1 MLTMR
6 ILCASL
12 PPLDWLRQT
21 PVGEVRSSD
30 TPLTLVA
37 LHWTPTTDMDGKSHI
52 VTNSKKIL
60 KTNTQNKSAFF
71 SISFVV
77 FFIYVVHFFALGKSL
92 KRSVL
97 SFGNCPTS
105 FWLISDDIFSF
116 LEVVGL
122 GRRRK
127 KIFQVEWVGGDRSPV
142 FPAGPINFP
151 SFARC
156 PNAPATLPRVQ
167 IIRSALLSLSN
178 TNHYTNF
185 SSVLIQS
192 MVRNSYRAHFP
203 TPTHPRPKH
212 LHLAPCQCPSLYSHH
227 CGVSVLDWIVWKV
240 VVCIYHIWYIWYV

>member
-1 MLTMR
+1 M
-6 ILCASL
+6 
-12 PPLDWLRQT
+12 
-21 PVGEVRSSD
+21 
-30 TPLTLVA
+30 
-37 LHWTPTTDMDGKSHI
+37 
-52 VTNSKKIL
+52 
-60 KTNTQNKSAFF
+60 
-71 SISFVV
+71 
-77 FFIYVVHFFALGKSL
+77 
-92 KRSVL
+92 
-97 SFGNCPTS
+97 
-105 FWLISDDIFSF
+105 
-116 LEVVGL
+116 
-122 GRRRK
+122 
-127 KIFQVEWVGGDRSPV
+127 GGDRSPV

-227 CGVSVLDWIVWKV
+227 CGVSVLDWIVWKL
-240 VVCIYHIWYIWYV
+240 VVCIITFGTFGTYSGCSLRYAPFILLYFLSSGSHAVSFPLQCTCIAWAESSNLVPNITWKQHLDL